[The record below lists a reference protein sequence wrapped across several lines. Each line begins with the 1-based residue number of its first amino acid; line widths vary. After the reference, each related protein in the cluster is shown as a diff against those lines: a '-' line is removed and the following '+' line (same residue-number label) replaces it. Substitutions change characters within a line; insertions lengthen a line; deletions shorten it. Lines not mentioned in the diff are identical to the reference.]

1 MIAGNLGNWIEAAS
15 LIGFAVANVVGV
27 FVVLYRALGM
37 PDEPQHVQPADRG
50 AMSEAGVPYVPG
62 PPRQHA

>member
-1 MIAGNLGNWIEAAS
+1 MIATSLGDWIEAAA
-15 LIGFAVANVVGV
+15 LIGFVVANVIVV
-27 FVVLYRALGM
+27 FVVLFWALGM